1 MFRRESLDF
10 SDPTTVSFR
19 FMAKRKPSLGT
30 RILNNLA
37 AAVIPK
43 LVRAYIG
50 TCRIRTI
57 GPDIRKGLGPHIAA
71 ALHGDF
77 IPLTRLIGRDGYVA
91 LISRSRDGDL
101 GSRIAINLGCRV
113 VRGSSSSGGKEAL
126 QELVECARKGESP
139 GIVMD
144 GPRGPAGVA
153 KPGVVVLSKRS
164 GRPIVLFAVEA
175 ERSWRLKNWDKTLI
189 PCPFTRIA
197 FKVGGP
203 ITVPKDADWD
213 ECERSRK
220 QLDHMIEK
228 MHLELREYLCR

>member
-10 SDPTTVSFR
+10 SDLNTVSSR

-57 GPDIRKGLGPHIAA
+57 GPDIRKGLGPHIGTSI
-71 ALHGDF
+71 HGDF

-91 LISRSRDGDL
+91 LVSQSRDGDL
-101 GSRIAINLGCRV
+101 GSRIAINLGCKV

-126 QELVECARKGESP
+126 QELVECARRGESP

-153 KPGVVVLSKRS
+153 KPGVVVLSKRT
-164 GRPIVLFAVEA
+164 GHPIVLFAVEA
-175 ERSWRLKNWDKTLI
+175 ERSWRLNNWDKTLV
-189 PCPFTRIA
+189 PVPFTRIA
-197 FKVGGP
+197 FKIGGP
-203 ITVPKDADWD
+203 ITVPTDADWE
-213 ECERSRK
+213 ECEKFR
-220 QLDHMIEK
+220 QQIENTIK
-228 MHLELREYLCR
+228 EMHQELHDYLCR